1 MIVRKIKMFEYA
13 IEVLKAGI
21 MDIDESLVSGS
32 WRFGKEPK
40 KKWIKDKLEL
50 QQVIKILE
58 RGEK

>member
-1 MIVRKIKMFEYA
+1 MFEYA
-13 IEVLKAGI
+13 IEVLESGI

-50 QQVIKILE
+50 QQAIKILQRE
-58 RGEK
+58 GEK